1 MFIALLVIGTAAGFI
16 ATRLMGLQT
25 DLPTTIGIGIL
36 GALGGG
42 FLLRILFAVTGLAA
56 TIVSAVLGTMALIWL
71 WKLYGPGR
79 R

>member
-1 MFIALLVIGTAAGFI
+1 MFIALLDIGTAAGFI

>member
-16 ATRLMGLQT
+16 ATRLMGMHT

-42 FLLRILFAVTGLAA
+42 LLLRFLFAVTGLAA
-56 TIVSAVLGTMALIWL
+56 AIVSAVLGAMALIWL
-71 WKLYGPGR
+71 WRIYGPGGR
-79 R
+79 